1 MRSLHAKRRLASVL
15 IPVLGV
21 ALPATAMAAAAPAA
35 GSAVQVAPAAPTQQ
49 SQQFVDGIAAVVN
62 QKVITLQQV
71 NAETRF
77 AQDQLKR
84 QNIPVPDYSALQ
96 KQVLQRMISEELERQ
111 EAERLGIKVTDAQ
124 TEQAVQSIAQ
134 RNQISVERL
143 RQEIEK
149 SGVPWDRYLKN
160 LQQEVRM
167 DMLRQ
172 RAVDSTIV
180 VSDADIDAF
189 LKNQA
194 NQPRAGQQSFQ
205 GQQQP
210 QAQASAPVQQSGPQ
224 VLGLAQILVA
234 IPEGSSS
241 ARVQEL
247 RKKAESLL
255 ARVRGGADFAG
266 VAAASSDGP
275 KALEGG
281 EMGVRPAEGWPDL
294 FLQATNDLK
303 TGDVSGIIQS
313 GNGFHILKVLTR
325 GQPTGGQRPPAQAQ
339 ASPSAQNAAPQEQG
353 PMMVTQTH
361 ARHILIKSTKVM
373 SDDKAQERLNQLRE
387 RLVNGTDKFEDMAKR
402 YSEDVSAPQGG
413 DLGWLTPGETVP
425 AFEKAMNELQPEQIS
440 FPIKSQ
446 FGWHLIQVID
456 RRTKNMENEF
466 RRMQARQTLFQRRVE
481 PAFEDWLSQ
490 LRGQAYVDN
499 RLDPQSNRN
508 RR

>member
-15 IPVLGV
+15 IPVLGL
-21 ALPATAMAAAAPAA
+21 ALPGAASAAKSVAQAAPAA
-35 GSAVQVAPAAPTQQ
+35 PAQQ

-62 QKVITLQQV
+62 QTVITLQQV

-96 KQVLQRMISEELERQ
+96 KQVLQRMIAEELERQ

-124 TEQAVQSIAQ
+124 AEQAVQSIAQ
-134 RNQISVERL
+134 RNRISVERL
-143 RQEIEK
+143 RQEVEK
-149 SGVPWDRYLKN
+149 SGVPWDRYMQN
-160 LQQEVRM
+160 LRQEVRM

-180 VSDADIDAF
+180 ISDADIDAF

-194 NQPRAGQQSFQ
+194 NQPGAGQQSLQ
-205 GQQQP
+205 APRQP
-210 QAQASAPVQQSGPQ
+210 QAQAAEPVQQSGPQ

-266 VAAASSDGP
+266 VAAASSDDP

-281 EMGVRPAEGWPDL
+281 EMGVRPIEGWPDL
-294 FLQATNDLK
+294 FLQATKDLK
-303 TGDVSGIIQS
+303 PGDVSGIIQS

-325 GQPTGGQRPPAQAQ
+325 GQPAGGQRPPAQAQ
-339 ASPSAQNAAPQEQG
+339 ASPSAQGQEPQEQG
-353 PMMVTQTH
+353 PMMVTQTQ
-361 ARHILIKSTKVM
+361 ARHILIKTTKVM

-387 RLVNGTDKFEDMAKR
+387 RLVNGTDQFEDMAKR

-425 AFEKAMNELQPEQIS
+425 AFEKAMNELQPGQIS

-466 RRMQARQTLFQRRVE
+466 RRMQARQILFQRRVE